1 MPGLKDPKTITAYA
15 GLIASVTAMVV
26 SIAALNKKPEEQKAQ
41 NMYKVLVEAIER
53 LSDESEQNRLD
64 LVRLRK
70 YVDEYHKATDA
81 NGAMSVEPPPM
92 APPAP
97 IVEVRPPRNTSKG
110 SVNAVPLS
118 GGGSTVAAIPA
129 SSGAIPTAM
138 PAPAP
143 ASKKPV
149 ELNREWESQ

>member
-41 NMYKVLVEAIER
+41 SMYKVLVEAIER

-70 YVDEYHKATDA
+70 YIDEYHKATDA
-81 NGAMSVEPPPM
+81 NGDSSAGPPPI

-97 IVEVRPPRNTSKG
+97 VVEVKPPRSTSK
-110 SVNAVPLS
+110 SPIKQFPLS
-118 GGGSTVAAIPA
+118 GGGGVATSSSA
-129 SSGAIPTAM
+129 SIVADSTAM

-143 ASKKPV
+143 LSKKPV
-149 ELNREWESQ
+149 ELNREWETQ

>member
-15 GLIASVTAMVV
+15 GLIASVTAMIV

-41 NMYKVLVEAIER
+41 SMYKVLVEAIER

-97 IVEVRPPRNTSKG
+97 IVEVKPPRSTPKS

-118 GGGSTVAAIPA
+118 GGSSPTA
-129 SSGAIPTAM
+129 SSAASPTANSTAM

>member
-1 MPGLKDPKTITAYA
+1 MHL
-15 GLIASVTAMVV
+15 
-26 SIAALNKKPEEQKAQ
+26 LNKKPEEQKAQ

-97 IVEVRPPRNTSKG
+97 IVEVKPSRNTSK
-110 SVNAVPLS
+110 SLVNTVPLL
-118 GGGSTVAAIPA
+118 GGA